1 MSLPDLN
8 TDEGRLSYR
17 KELRRVAWPY
27 RLGGLALIVLGG
39 LLGLGARTGALGL
52 DNGILPVA
60 YAALA
65 FGWVLFLAAIIF
77 RTRYHRRRL
86 AEGL

>member
-1 MSLPDLN
+1 MSLPDLD
-8 TDEGRLSYR
+8 TDEGRLAHR
-17 KELRRVAWPY
+17 KELRRVAWPV

-39 LLGLGARTGALGL
+39 LLGLGARTGFLGI
-52 DNGILPVA
+52 NNRVMPFA

-65 FGWVLFLAAIIF
+65 LGWALFLAAIFI